1 MDRKEL
7 DSLVTRI
14 RSTCNALA
22 DDALK
27 MLDFPAG
34 IDRLSLAYE
43 MVFKAEEIE
52 KMTRWIRED
61 VKDEES
67 KDGLAA

>member
-7 DSLVTRI
+7 DSLLTRI
-14 RSTCNALA
+14 RFNCNALA
-22 DDALK
+22 EDALK
-27 MLDFPAG
+27 MIGTPE
-34 IDRLSLAYE
+34 DRLSLAYE

-61 VKDEES
+61 VKDEEF
-67 KDGLAA
+67 KDGLSA

>member
-7 DSLVTRI
+7 DSLLTRI

-22 DDALK
+22 EDALK
-27 MLDFPAG
+27 MIGTPE
-34 IDRLSLAYE
+34 DRLSLAYE
-43 MVFKAEEIE
+43 MVFKAEEIT

-61 VKDEES
+61 VKEEEFRN
-67 KDGLAA
+67 GLSA

>member
-7 DSLVTRI
+7 DSLVRRI
-14 RSTCNALA
+14 RFTANALA
-22 DDALK
+22 EDALK
-27 MLDFPAG
+27 MIGTPE
-34 IDRLSLAYE
+34 DRLSLAYE

-61 VKDEES
+61 VKEEEFR
-67 KDGLAA
+67 DGLAA

>member
-7 DSLVTRI
+7 DSLVRRI
-14 RSTCNALA
+14 RFTANALA
-22 DDALK
+22 EDALE
-27 MLDFPAG
+27 MLGTPE
-34 IDRLSLAYE
+34 DRLSLAYE

-61 VKDEES
+61 VKEEEFR
-67 KDGLAA
+67 DGLAA

>member
-7 DSLVTRI
+7 DSLLTRI

-22 DDALK
+22 EDALE
-27 MLDFPAG
+27 MIGTPE
-34 IDRLSLAYE
+34 DRLSLAYE

-52 KMTRWIRED
+52 KMTHWIRED
-61 VKDEES
+61 AKDEEL

>member
-7 DSLVTRI
+7 DSLLTRI

-22 DDALK
+22 EDALK
-27 MLDFPAG
+27 MIGTPE
-34 IDRLSLAYE
+34 DRLSLAYE

-61 VKDEES
+61 VKEEEFR
-67 KDGLAA
+67 DGLAA

>member
-7 DSLVTRI
+7 DSLVRRI
-14 RSTCNALA
+14 RFTANALA
-22 DDALK
+22 EDALK
-27 MLDFPAG
+27 MIGTPE
-34 IDRLSLAYE
+34 DRLSLAYE

-61 VKDEES
+61 VKEEEFRN
-67 KDGLAA
+67 GLSA

>member
-7 DSLVTRI
+7 DSLVRRI
-14 RSTCNALA
+14 RFTANALA
-22 DDALK
+22 EDALK
-27 MLDFPAG
+27 MLGTPE
-34 IDRLSLAYE
+34 DRLSLAYE

-61 VKDEES
+61 VKEEEFR
-67 KDGLAA
+67 DGLAA

>member
-7 DSLVTRI
+7 DSLLTRI

-22 DDALK
+22 EDALK

-34 IDRLSLAYE
+34 LDRLSLAYE

-52 KMTRWIRED
+52 KMTHWIRED
-61 VKDEES
+61 AKDEEL